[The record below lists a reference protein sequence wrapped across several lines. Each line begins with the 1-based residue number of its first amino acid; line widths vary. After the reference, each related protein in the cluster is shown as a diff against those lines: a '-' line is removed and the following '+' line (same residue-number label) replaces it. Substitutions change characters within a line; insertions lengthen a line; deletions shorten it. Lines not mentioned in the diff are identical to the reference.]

1 MLPLQ
6 RVIVLLT
13 LVAGLSAG
21 LAHADS
27 LVQFDG
33 FSTGAFSSGT
43 DNGFTIGA
51 TNASIWSGGF
61 PGNSAGENNP
71 GVTATFTFTDGG
83 AFTFLSLEIAKYNA
97 LDDDAF
103 PAVTVEGYSGATLL
117 ATDSFSV
124 PSGGAP
130 GTFDA
135 DNLAG
140 LSLTSLVVSASS
152 NYLGPALIDDL
163 DFDSPTPTA
172 TPEPATISMLGAGV
186 CAILA
191 ARRGQNRKAQTS

>member
-6 RVIVLLT
+6 RVTVLLT

-21 LAHADS
+21 LAHADA

-33 FSTGAFSSGT
+33 FTTGAFSSGT
-43 DNGFTIGA
+43 DDGFSIAAVNG
-51 TNASIWSGGF
+51 NIWSGGF
-61 PGNSAGENNP
+61 PGNSAGSNNP

-103 PAVTVEGYSGATLL
+103 PAVTVDGYSGASLV
-117 ATDSFSV
+117 ATDIISV
-124 PSGGAP
+124 PSGGGP
-130 GTFDA
+130 ETFDA

-140 LSLTSLVVSASS
+140 LSLTSLVVSVSS
-152 NYLGPALIDDL
+152 NYLGPALIDD
-163 DFDSPTPTA
+163 FTFGSPTPTA
-172 TPEPATISMLGAGV
+172 TPEPATITMFGAGL
-186 CAILA
+186 CALLA
-191 ARRGQNRKAQTS
+191 VRRRQSRKAQTS